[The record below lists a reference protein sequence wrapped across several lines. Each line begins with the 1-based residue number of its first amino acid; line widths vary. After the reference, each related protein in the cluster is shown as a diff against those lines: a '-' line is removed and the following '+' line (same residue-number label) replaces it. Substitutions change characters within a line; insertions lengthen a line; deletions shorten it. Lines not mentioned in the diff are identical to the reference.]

1 MVTKIKG
8 GSKSETKVKQDS
20 PEKKTTSKKQWK
32 AWNQKEETRLLAL
45 VSRWKKKKS
54 SKLNDECWKVIAL
67 HMVNEDGE
75 TMGKSAA
82 RCKSRYKQIKKEDAM
97 IIAFYKKH
105 EASDTKFD
113 GNFFRREDFKALSK
127 RIPERTSL
135 YLHRRYMEL
144 TEKVLS
150 LTKKTKAYRQVQEH
164 RKHAYTIEAETRQD
178 TSPVFMQESQVE
190 ERDGA
195 IREAMYV
202 NKMDMQLGSRQIHSN
217 SPYDCVTHPYHFNE
231 SYPQNLEYNY
241 PPFQYS
247 HHEHAAMAFEPAIG
261 GNISPPAPSQHHQ
274 PVNNMMWTPSRHD
287 HQQLETIPFGQVF
300 STMLNSNPHKDES
313 YTNATKTKS
322 TSTMNISK
330 KERKKQKRER
340 KRLYK
345 YLSRAKQPTFSFKH
359 EEKSL
364 ELERQDILSTALDT
378 EASIDDHLFEV
389 GELSDETLFESLN
402 QDFSL

>member
-1 MVTKIKG
+1 MV
-8 GSKSETKVKQDS
+8 
-20 PEKKTTSKKQWK
+20 
-32 AWNQKEETRLLAL
+32 
-45 VSRWKKKKS
+45 
-54 SKLNDECWKVIAL
+54 
-67 HMVNEDGE
+67 
-75 TMGKSAA
+75 
-82 RCKSRYKQIKKEDAM
+82 
-97 IIAFYKKH
+97 
-105 EASDTKFD
+105 
-113 GNFFRREDFKALSK
+113 
-127 RIPERTSL
+127 
-135 YLHRRYMEL
+135 
-144 TEKVLS
+144 
-150 LTKKTKAYRQVQEH
+150 
-164 RKHAYTIEAETRQD
+164 
-178 TSPVFMQESQVE
+178 
-190 ERDGA
+190 
-195 IREAMYV
+195 
-202 NKMDMQLGSRQIHSN
+202 
-217 SPYDCVTHPYHFNE
+217 
-231 SYPQNLEYNY
+231 
-241 PPFQYS
+241 
-247 HHEHAAMAFEPAIG
+247 FEPAIG